1 MLKNLDLIQNYVK
14 LMNEL
19 FIFYVLFSSLIIY
32 FLLFIYILRG
42 EARTVY
48 GIRTIAP
55 RKIAARLGLG
65 FGFGIGSILGL
76 GAIFLEGNCP
86 SLYVGLAKKKQTKI
100 ESLIPDLT

>member
-1 MLKNLDLIQNYVK
+1 MLKNLDLIQNCFI
-14 LMNEL
+14 LMNED
-19 FIFYVLFSSLIIY
+19 FIFYVLFSTLIIY

-42 EARTVY
+42 EAITVY

-65 FGFGIGSILGL
+65 FGFGTGSFLGL

-86 SLYVGLAKKKQTKI
+86 RTTVYM
-100 ESLIPDLT
+100 